1 MVLDASEEELS
12 RAAGYVLDTGSESEA
27 QLMSDQ
33 GNTFSVL
40 SAAEMADFVALVSPL
55 VDDWLA
61 EMADLGKPGQEVL
74 DELLS
79 YVAQL
84 EAEGEYI
91 PVYPID

>member
-1 MVLDASEEELS
+1 
-12 RAAGYVLDTGSESEA
+12 
-27 QLMSDQ
+27 
-33 GNTFSVL
+33 
-40 SAAEMADFVALVSPL
+40 